1 METVRRHI
9 KPMSHLFLILLLLQ
23 LWGCTSFVPLADSS
37 SSGQQPMRDSR
48 VRVQT
53 RGDYTYIFP
62 GGQHT
67 LKYRADSTISLVK
80 GWGDKYGS
88 LGLIDKGYFEIPRD
102 QIKVMEIEK
111 VTASQLMLIGGA
123 VVGLTVLAYF
133 GVKAVGGDASGGG
146 KDVGPAQGN

>member
-9 KPMSHLFLILLLLQ
+9 KPIGGLLLILLLLQ
-23 LWGCTSFVPLADSS
+23 VWGCTSFAPLAESS
-37 SSGQQPMRDSR
+37 PSGNQRYRESR

-53 RGDYTYIFP
+53 RDDCTYIFP

-67 LKYRADSTISLVK
+67 LKYGPDSTISIVK
-80 GWGDKYGS
+80 GWGDKYSS

-102 QIKVMEIEK
+102 QIKVVEIEK

-123 VVGLTVLAYF
+123 VVGLSVLAYI
-133 GVKAVGGDASGGG
+133 GVKAAGGDASGGG
-146 KDVGPAQGN
+146 RDVGAAQGN